1 MFFPQ
6 FLSFRTSGA
15 ASHTMRERWQET
27 LLEHTGRPR
36 WSSHHGFSMCVIQDL
51 VQGHHSSA
59 QPMATTPRWQ
69 ALSELPCCGSQASG
83 HMGERCRPL
92 LLKAFSGQTAC
103 CLSLN
108 VSGFVPAPL
117 LPWVNWAVPFFL
129 SPRQPKLHF
138 HRWSVPQCQWAGGVT
153 RWPSTFWNWFR
164 TVSFFKG
171 SFGEVAAA
179 NWSHGAPSSLLVL
192 NGQQHLINFVLIS
205 VGHSWLEKGDFCLS
219 H

>member
-27 LLEHTGRPR
+27 LLEHTGRPW

-83 HMGERCRPL
+83 HMGEKVQTTAPESFLWTDSL
-92 LLKAFSGQTAC
+92 L
-103 CLSLN
+103 
-108 VSGFVPAPL
+108 
-117 LPWVNWAVPFFL
+117 
-129 SPRQPKLHF
+129 
-138 HRWSVPQCQWAGGVT
+138 SVPKC
-153 RWPSTFWNWFR
+153 FWFCACF
-164 TVSFFKG
+164 TPALSELG
-171 SFGEVAAA
+171 C
-179 NWSHGAPSSLLVL
+179 SLLSQSPAAQAPFPQVVCAPVSMGRWCDSL
-192 NGQQHLINFVLIS
+192 AQHILELIS
-205 VGHSWLEKGDFCLS
+205 YRVFL
-219 H
+219 

>member
-1 MFFPQ
+1 MMKFTPWLFHVCYPGSGAGPPPQ
-6 FLSFRTSGA
+6 GDRLCLSF
-15 ASHTMRERWQET
+15 
-27 LLEHTGRPR
+27 P
-36 WSSHHGFSMCVIQDL
+36 VVDL
-51 VQGHHSSA
+51 KQVVTWGK
-59 QPMATTPRWQ
+59 
-69 ALSELPCCGSQASG
+69 
-83 HMGERCRPL
+83 RCRPL

-153 RWPSTFWNWFR
+153 RWPSTFWNWFH

-179 NWSHGAPSSLLVL
+179 NWSRGGPSSLLVL

-205 VGHSWLEKGDFCLS
+205 VGHSWLEKGNFCLS